1 MAIQAISSF
10 CKDTGTADG
19 LDDGDALA
27 SGTGDS
33 DGLDDGDALGV
44 VVDILELDGTPGMEG
59 DDVGATL
66 V

>member
-1 MAIQAISSF
+1 MI
-10 CKDTGTADG
+10 
-19 LDDGDALA
+19 DDGDIG
-27 SGTGDS
+27 STV

-66 V
+66 D